1 VQFFE
6 VRDVLLADLLAL
18 FVFFGGRMIGRR
30 HRGIIAYPLCL
41 AGACYAVAALASTVF
56 VEATRAYHL
65 PESFMKRRCVGK
77 STKTMP
83 KRCV

>member
-1 VQFFE
+1 MQFFE
-6 VRDVLLADLLAL
+6 VRDALLAGLLTL
-18 FVFFGGRMIGRR
+18 FVLFGGGKIDGSTEVLSLT
-30 HRGIIAYPLCL
+30 LC
-41 AGACYAVAALASTVF
+41 ASPMVGYVVAALASTVF